1 MLALAII
8 ATVLLAIRWFVSF
21 FWPRFHPNTVED
33 MIVGWIGTSIAHGF
47 VITVIWLLY
56 VF

>member
-8 ATVLLAIRWFVSF
+8 ATVWLVIRWVVSI
-21 FWPRFHPNTVED
+21 FWPRIEPDT
-33 MIVGWIGTSIAHGF
+33 IWGLIGGWIGTTIAHSF
-47 VITVIWLLY
+47 FIVVIWLLY

>member
-8 ATVLLAIRWFVSF
+8 ATVLLVIRWIVSIFV
-21 FWPRFHPNTVED
+21 PRFSPKTAWE
-33 MIVGWIGTSIAHGF
+33 IIGGWIGTTVAHGF

-56 VF
+56 IF